1 MKLKLI
7 QITLSLAFALPAMA
21 GKAIPNTSKESCSGR
36 IVYVAEKK
44 NSISVKTQGAE
55 VSTGFKINAET
66 KVTLN
71 GAAATVADLHKD
83 WKVVVTPKA
92 EDVGIAAEVAMA
104 KGGDSAKKKSDSPS
118 ADKQNSEPKE

>member
-1 MKLKLI
+1 MKSKLI
-7 QITLSLAFALPAMA
+7 QITLFIAFTLPVIA
-21 GKAIPNTSKESCSGR
+21 GKAIPNASKESCSGR

-83 WKVVVTPKA
+83 WKAVVTPKSD
-92 EDVGIAAEVAMA
+92 DVGIAAEIAMT
-104 KGGDSAKKKSDSPS
+104 KGGGTTKQGAESPS
-118 ADKQNSEPKE
+118 SNKQESNPNQ